1 MVEHKDIQNPEDYG
15 AKHYAKFRYLL
26 FPTKRPGKNLKRSA

>member
-1 MVEHKDIQNPEDYG
+1 MVEHKDIQNPEDYS

-26 FPTKRPGKNLKRSA
+26 FSDETPRE